1 MRCFP
6 GRDRKI
12 GWQLRYTLR
21 ARAIKRYRMAP
32 AYLYALPSC
41 FCDFWVFDRM
51 SVLAFVILQH
61 SCSLEG
67 FYLCGRLNIELLF
80 QRVRAVWKQM
90 AWSPLYRNACQKRIL
105 AHKLSLIYCEAKIVA
120 DSLFVD
126 LFHAVA
132 VRTTL
137 LFWKEFLVK
146 TTSACF
152 HVIVAFYTSIQ
163 QCALPHQPLKWIS
176 DRYTTTELNV
186 IRKFCARSPRRTTL
200 FICLPKPYIFRNDQ
214 RYLSYRQ

>member
-1 MRCFP
+1 MF
-6 GRDRKI
+6 
-12 GWQLRYTLR
+12 LRPLS
-21 ARAIKRYRMAP
+21 
-32 AYLYALPSC
+32 LWSNEN
-41 FCDFWVFDRM
+41 
-51 SVLAFVILQH
+51 LASVILQH
-61 SCSLEG
+61 SCSL
-67 FYLCGRLNIELLF
+67 
-80 QRVRAVWKQM
+80 RVFICVED
-90 AWSPLYRNACQKRIL
+90 RIL
-105 AHKLSLIYCEAKIVA
+105 NYYFGEFGQFENRWRGRHCIIETFVKSESSRKLSLIYCEAKIVA

-137 LFWKEFLVK
+137 LFRKEFLVK

-163 QCALPHQPLKWIS
+163 QCALPDQPLKWIC
-176 DRYTTTELNV
+176 DRYTTAELVV
-186 IRKFCARSPRRTTL
+186 IRKFCARSPRKATF